1 MARSVEQDLARIREV
16 AGEVA
21 RLGPMLVGT
30 LTKRPNRKR
39 RRDGTEYV
47 SVAYSTLQYKGAD
60 GRRKWKR
67 IPRGA
72 DGRVRKLIE
81 EGERYRVLEQEYRG
95 LASELGLVDVAKKN
109 G

>member
-1 MARSVEQDLARIREV
+1 MARSVEQELARIREV
-16 AGEVA
+16 AEEIS

-30 LTKRPNRKR
+30 LTKRPNRKK
-39 RRDGTEYV
+39 RRDGSEYV
-47 SVAYSTLQYKGAD
+47 SSEYSTFQYKGAD

-72 DGRVRKLIE
+72 EGRVRKLIQT
-81 EGERYRVLEQEYRG
+81 GARYRVLEREYRG
-95 LASELGLVDVAKKN
+95 RASELGLLDAAKKN

>member
-1 MARSVEQDLARIREV
+1 MEQEVARIREV
-16 AGEVA
+16 AKEVA

-39 RRDGTEYV
+39 RQDGSEYV
-47 SVAYSTLQYKGAD
+47 SVAYGTFQYKGAD

-67 IPRGA
+67 IPRTLETRA
-72 DGRVRKLIE
+72 RKLME
-81 EGERYRVLEQEYRG
+81 VGDRYRVLEQEYRG
-95 LASELGLVDVAKKN
+95 LASELGVLEAAKKK

>member
-1 MARSVEQDLARIREV
+1 MARSVAQDVARIREV
-16 AGEVA
+16 AEEVA

-39 RRDGTEYV
+39 RQDGSEYV
-47 SVAYSTLQYKGAD
+47 SVAYGTFQYKGMD

-72 DGRVRKLIE
+72 EGRVAKLITI
-81 EGERYRVLEQEYRG
+81 GDRYRVLEQEYRG
-95 LASELGLVDVAKKN
+95 LASELGLLDAAKKK

>member
-1 MARSVEQDLARIREV
+1 MTESAKQVLGRIREV
-16 AGEVA
+16 AEEIS

-39 RRDGTEYV
+39 RKDGSEYV
-47 SVAYSTLQYKGAD
+47 SSPYSTFQYKGAD

-72 DGRVRKLIE
+72 EGRIKKLIVT
-81 EGERYRVLEQEYRG
+81 GERYRLLEQEYRG
-95 LASELGLVDVAKKN
+95 LASELGILDASKKN
-109 G
+109 D

>member
-16 AGEVA
+16 AEEVA

-39 RRDGTEYV
+39 RRDGSEYV
-47 SVAYSTLQYKGAD
+47 SVAYGTFQYKGPG
-60 GRRKWKR
+60 GRRQWKR

-72 DGRVRKLIE
+72 EGRVKKLIAT
-81 EGERYRVLEQEYRG
+81 GERYRALEQEYRG
-95 LASELGLVDVAKKN
+95 LASELGLLEAAKKN

>member
-1 MARSVEQDLARIREV
+1 MARSVDQNLARIREV
-16 AGEVA
+16 AEEVS

-39 RRDGTEYV
+39 RRDGSEYV
-47 SVAYSTLQYKGAD
+47 SVAYCTFQYKGAD

-67 IPRGA
+67 IPCDA
-72 DGRVRKLIE
+72 EGRVRKLIE
-81 EGERYRVLEQEYRG
+81 AGERYRVLEQESRG
-95 LASELGLVDVAKKN
+95 LASELGLLEAAKKK

>member
-1 MARSVEQDLARIREV
+1 MTRSAKQVLGRISEV
-16 AGEVA
+16 AEEIS

-39 RRDGTEYV
+39 RKDGSEYV
-47 SVAYSTLQYKGAD
+47 SHPYSTFQYKGAD

-72 DGRVRKLIE
+72 EGRIKKLIVT
-81 EGERYRVLEQEYRG
+81 GERYRLLEQEYRG
-95 LASELGLVDVAKKN
+95 LASELGLLEASKKN
-109 G
+109 D